1 MEGKFKIYT
10 KTGDDGTTGLVGGSR
25 VKKTDIRLEAYGTV
39 DELNAALGV
48 LRSLAIGESEKQIVL
63 RIQHKLFNIG
73 SRLASDEKGEAFTA
87 GLAITDADIELLE
100 KAIDGYESS
109 LPELKNFIIPGGDP
123 ASAQCHVARTVCR
136 RAERRVLEFA
146 GNLPNHLNTI
156 KYLNRLSDF
165 LFVLSRKLAY
175 ENGAEETAWIKD

>member
-1 MEGKFKIYT
+1 MDGKLKIYT

-39 DELNAALGV
+39 DELNAVLGV
-48 LRSLAIGESEKQIVL
+48 LRSMPIGEPEKQIVL
-63 RIQHKLFNIG
+63 QIQHKLFNIG

-87 GLAITDADIELLE
+87 GLAITDANIELLE
-100 KAIDGYESS
+100 KAIDRYETN
-109 LPELKNFIIPGGDP
+109 LPELNHFIIPGGDP

-146 GNLPNHLNTI
+146 ESLPTHFNTI
-156 KYLNRLSDF
+156 RYLNRLSDF
-165 LFVLSRKLAY
+165 LFVLSRKLAS
-175 ENGAEETAWIKD
+175 ENGAEETAWVKD